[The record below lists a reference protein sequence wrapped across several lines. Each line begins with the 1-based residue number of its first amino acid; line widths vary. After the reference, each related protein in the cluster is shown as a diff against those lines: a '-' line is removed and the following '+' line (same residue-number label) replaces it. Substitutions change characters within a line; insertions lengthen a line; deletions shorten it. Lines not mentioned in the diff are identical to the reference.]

1 MYARTQTRKNNTVHC
16 VAHWRGQFC
25 CVFKCSVVHT
35 WSLKILN
42 VVLCADTVCCIPSVV
57 LSVGMKNCTLCWH
70 GMLYWYWVLYCA
82 LAWRIVLF
90 VHMECCI
97 DTEWCIV
104 RWHEVLY
111 SVLTWNVVL
120 ILHVALCCL
129 QWKAIRVSGTK
140 RKAQRNTEAAF
151 YSKQQQQQQ
160 NVMALTVAEL
170 LNRLHDSCLSVT
182 CS

>member
-1 MYARTQTRKNNTVHC
+1 MYSRTHARTILFIV
-16 VAHWRGQFC
+16 WRIDVDSSAVCSNAVLYIREVWRYWTLC
-25 CVFKCSVVHT
+25 CV
-35 WSLKILN
+35 LIRY
-42 VVLCADTVCCIPSVV
+42 AA
-57 LSVGMKNCTLCWH
+57 
-70 GMLYWYWVLYCA
+70 YRVLYCP

-90 VHMECCI
+90 VDMECCI
-97 DTEWCIV
+97 DTECCIV

-120 ILHVALCCL
+120 ILHVALCCI